1 MTARGTP
8 DQALTSFRNA
18 RILWADIMRAEK
30 PLNNR

>member
-18 RILWADIMRAEK
+18 RILWAGH
-30 PLNNR
+30 N

>member
-18 RILWADIMRAEK
+18 RILWAG
-30 PLNNR
+30 

>member
-18 RILWADIMRAEK
+18 RILWAGHS
-30 PLNNR
+30 